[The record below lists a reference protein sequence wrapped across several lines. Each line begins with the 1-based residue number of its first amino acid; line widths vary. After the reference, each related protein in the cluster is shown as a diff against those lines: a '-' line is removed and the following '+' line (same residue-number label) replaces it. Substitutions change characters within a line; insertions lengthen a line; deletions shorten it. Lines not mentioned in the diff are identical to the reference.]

1 MSLRALGTWIVVLA
15 GLTLS
20 ACADGGSVSGSAPAP
35 ATPGTR
41 TLSVAGRT
49 VTVEM
54 ALETPTRAQG
64 LMYRTALP
72 ADAGMLFLFP
82 RSEPRTFWMRN
93 TRIPLDIA
101 FLEDDGTIIN
111 VRSAPPMVERPGFTS
126 LRPCRVVLEMNQGW
140 FEAAGLRPGDRVPF
154 PPAWLDEARP

>member
-1 MSLRALGTWIVVLA
+1 MSGRVATAWIVALA
-15 GLTLS
+15 ALLVP
-20 ACADGGSVSGSAPAP
+20 ACADGRSAHDGAPAP
-35 ATPGTR
+35 ATTGTR

-49 VTVEM
+49 L
-54 ALETPTRAQG
+54 ALELALDTPTRAQG
-64 LMYRTALP
+64 LMYRTSLAP
-72 ADAGMLFLFP
+72 DAGMLFLFP
-82 RSEPRTFWMRN
+82 RAEPRTFWMRN

-140 FEAAGLRPGDRVPF
+140 FEAAGLVPGDRVPF